1 MISVVK
7 LLLLALTAVPLWAS
21 AFTCKILSTGQMV
34 QTGSANLYVNLT
46 PQIGIGQNLIVDLTQ
61 EIKCKNDSAPPD
73 IDVDHLKLLSG
84 SAYQGALDN
93 FSGAVYWVGKYYP
106 IPLTANTPYYS
117 ISNTSYAPLPLKLYL
132 TPLGA
137 AGGKLIRSGELIA
150 VLSVYKIATFDGG
163 YPTTFTWNI
172 YANNDVVLPT
182 GGCDVSSR
190 DVTVTLPDYP
200 ASIKVPVNIH
210 CAQSQ
215 RLGYSLSGAT
225 ADAARGAG
233 RAGKSAGFAGNGRHR
248 AGRSWPDRRLCA
260 HRRAGHCRKCS
271 VNRRGDV
278 RLSVG
283 QANFSCSGTVQAP
296 VRRRN
301 RAFSAEGFL

>member
-106 IPLTANTPYYS
+106 IPLTANTHY
-117 ISNTSYAPLPLKLYL
+117 
-132 TPLGA
+132 
-137 AGGKLIRSGELIA
+137 
-150 VLSVYKIATFDGG
+150 
-163 YPTTFTWNI
+163 
-172 YANNDVVLPT
+172 
-182 GGCDVSSR
+182 
-190 DVTVTLPDYP
+190 
-200 ASIKVPVNIH
+200 
-210 CAQSQ
+210 
-215 RLGYSLSGAT
+215 
-225 ADAARGAG
+225 
-233 RAGKSAGFAGNGRHR
+233 
-248 AGRSWPDRRLCA
+248 
-260 HRRAGHCRKCS
+260 
-271 VNRRGDV
+271 
-278 RLSVG
+278 
-283 QANFSCSGTVQAP
+283 
-296 VRRRN
+296 
-301 RAFSAEGFL
+301 

>member
-225 ADAARGAG
+225 ADAAHTIFSNTASASPASGVG
-233 RAGKSAGFAGNGRHR
+233 VQMLRAGLAVPANLQVSLGTVGTVPVDLGLTAAYARTGGQVTAGNVQ
-248 AGRSWPDRRLCA
+248 SI
-260 HRRAGHCRKCS
+260 
-271 VNRRGDV
+271 
-278 RLSVG
+278 VG
-283 QANFSCSGTVQAP
+283 VTFVYQ
-296 VRRRN
+296 
-301 RAFSAEGFL
+301 

>member
-7 LLLLALTAVPLWAS
+7 LLLLVLSAVPLWAS

-46 PQIGIGQNLIVDLTQ
+46 PQIGVGQNLIVDLTQ

-84 SAYQGALDN
+84 SAYQGALEH

-106 IPLTANTPYYS
+106 IPLTANTPFYS

-225 ADAARGAG
+225 ADAAHTIFSNTASASPASGVG
-233 RAGKSAGFAGNGRHR
+233 VQMLRAGLAVPANQQVSLGTVGTVPVDLGLTAAYARTGGQVTAGNVQ
-248 AGRSWPDRRLCA
+248 SI
-260 HRRAGHCRKCS
+260 
-271 VNRRGDV
+271 
-278 RLSVG
+278 VG
-283 QANFSCSGTVQAP
+283 VTFVYQ
-296 VRRRN
+296 
-301 RAFSAEGFL
+301 